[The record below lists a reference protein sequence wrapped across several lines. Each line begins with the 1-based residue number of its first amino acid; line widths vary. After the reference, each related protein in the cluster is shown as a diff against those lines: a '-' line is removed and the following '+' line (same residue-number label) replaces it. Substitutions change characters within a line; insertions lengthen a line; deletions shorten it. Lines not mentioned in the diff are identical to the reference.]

1 MRMNSVVMS
10 TTREER
16 RTMIALQQMEGLQ
29 VVGTNNHA
37 DTRLLLFHALLRRA
51 HTYELTRPR
60 GQQNHSLTVNITASN
75 E

>member
-16 RTMIALQQMEGLQ
+16 RTMIALQPMEGLR
-29 VVGTNNHA
+29 VVRTNNRA
-37 DTRLLLFHALLRRA
+37 DTKAIIALLRKV
-51 HTYELTRPR
+51 HTYELTRAR
-60 GQQNHSLTVNITASN
+60 GQQNQSIMVNITANN